1 MPYDIIEFNFHELSR
16 TQIYVHFKFDF
27 VSHKSVVNGYF
38 PASRFPVLEGIFAF
52 VGASLHILRQ
62 DKIENCLRGE
72 KELCGHFS
80 SDIANFRHKEIEEG
94 GGREEDGRHQVEG
107 VGVVEVLEEEHEE
120 DEDDRGEGPGD
131 PLHHGG
137 TGRRVEDIC
146 Q

>member
-1 MPYDIIEFNFHELSR
+1 M
-16 TQIYVHFKFDF
+16 
-27 VSHKSVVNGYF
+27 
-38 PASRFPVLEGIFAF
+38 LEGIFAF

-94 GGREEDGRHQVEG
+94 GGSEEDGRHQVEG